1 MQLRTITDALERWA
15 PRELQEPYD
24 NCGLQVGDPSAEI
37 TSALV
42 CLDCTPAVVDEA
54 VAKGCQLIISH
65 HPVIFKG
72 LKSLAGNGYVQRT
85 LRAAL
90 QHGVALYAI
99 HTNLDNVVDGV
110 NGEIAERLGLKALR
124 VLDPKPDQLR
134 KLSVFVPVA
143 HAAALRKALFEAG
156 AGKVGKYD
164 ECSFNTDGTGT
175 FRAGAGTTP
184 YVGKEG
190 VQHSEP
196 ETRVEVIYSVPLE
209 VRVLAA
215 MRAAHPYEEVA
226 YDMVPLLNSN
236 QNIGSGMVGEW
247 DQGLAETEFLA
258 LLKKTFKLT
267 ALRHTELSGKPI
279 RRVALCGGSG
289 AFLLWKAK
297 AEGVDAYITG
307 DVKYHDFF
315 EADGKVLL
323 VDIGHYGS
331 EQFTMDLI
339 QRRLGELF
347 PTFAVRL
354 TENVTDPIYHY

>member
-1 MQLRTITDALERWA
+1 MQLRTIIDALERWA
-15 PRELQEPYD
+15 PRELQESYD

-37 TSALV
+37 TSVLV

-72 LKSLAGNGYVQRT
+72 LKSMAGNGYVQRT

-90 QHGVALYAI
+90 KHGVALYAI

-110 NGEIAERLGLKALR
+110 NGEIAERLELKALH

-134 KLSVFVPVA
+134 KLSVFVPLA
-143 HAAALRKALFEAG
+143 HAAALRDALFEAG

-184 YVGKEG
+184 YVGKVG

-196 ETRVEVIYSVPLE
+196 ETRVEVVYTASQERPI
-209 VRVLAA
+209 LAA

-236 QNIGSGMVGEW
+236 QNTGSGMVGEW
-247 DQGLAETEFLA
+247 GQGLAETEFLA

-267 ALRHTELSGKPI
+267 ALRHTELLGKPI

-289 AFLLWKAK
+289 AFLLGKAK

-315 EADGKVLL
+315 EADGEVLL